1 MCIAVFVWQAHP
13 LYPLIIFQNR
23 DEYHNRETKPLG
35 WWEDCEN
42 GGILGGRDE
51 VAGGTWMACSK
62 QGRVALLTNVL
73 ELHSLPEARTRGD
86 LPLLFLQ
93 SNKSPKEFAEELV
106 KEAHQYNGFNLIL
119 ADISSS
125 SSNSM
130 VYISNRPKG
139 EPILVQEVPPGIHV
153 ISNAK
158 LNSPW
163 HKAQRLELRFKEE
176 LTKYHESEIPVKEMV
191 EKLMRDKVKADKSE
205 LPGICA
211 LDWEFNLSSIFVEV
225 DTPLVSIDSFIHY
238 KFKKVV
244 FIYALKLVSMTW
256 DFCLYLQG
264 RYGTRSTA
272 ALTAKT
278 NGEVTFYETY
288 LDKDMWKEQTVSYQI
303 QKLQE
308 NGTNPDSEAL
318 PHI

>member
-225 DTPLVSIDSFIHY
+225 DTPL
-238 KFKKVV
+238 
-244 FIYALKLVSMTW
+244 
-256 DFCLYLQG
+256 G